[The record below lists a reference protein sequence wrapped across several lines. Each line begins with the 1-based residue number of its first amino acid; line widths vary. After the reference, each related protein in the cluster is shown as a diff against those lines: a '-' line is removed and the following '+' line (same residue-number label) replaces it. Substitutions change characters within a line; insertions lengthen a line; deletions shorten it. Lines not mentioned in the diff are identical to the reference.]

1 MSDINTSHPGTL
13 SPRNVDTV
21 RYTVVKP
28 LPNAKM
34 PKVGELLETWPQG
47 EFYAFVTGVG
57 LAACRNSDIAEWVAA
72 GRLTPA

>member
-1 MSDINTSHPGTL
+1 M
-13 SPRNVDTV
+13 

-47 EFYAFVTGVG
+47 ETYAFVTGVG
-57 LAACRNSDIAEWVAA
+57 LAACRNSDIAEWAAA
-72 GRLTPA
+72 GLLALA

>member
-1 MSDINTSHPGTL
+1 MNTTHPGTL

-21 RYTVVKP
+21 RYRVVKS

-47 EFYAFVTGVG
+47 ETYAFVIGVG
-57 LAACRNSDIAEWVAA
+57 LAACRNSDIDEWVTA
-72 GRLTPA
+72 GLLAPA